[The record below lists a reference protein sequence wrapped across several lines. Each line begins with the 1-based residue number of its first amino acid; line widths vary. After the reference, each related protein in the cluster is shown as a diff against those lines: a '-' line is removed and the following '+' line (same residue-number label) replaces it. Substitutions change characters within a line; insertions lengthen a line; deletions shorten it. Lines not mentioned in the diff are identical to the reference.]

1 MYSIKKQGY
10 SGKVG
15 HTGTLDKFATG
26 LLVVVTGWCT
36 RLVPWLNDLDKRY
49 IAEVRFGEE
58 TETLDP
64 EGEIIA
70 TAAVPAR
77 SVVERV
83 VSSFLGPIE
92 QVPPVYSAVHTS
104 GERAY
109 KLARSGKDVDLPAR
123 RVTIH
128 ELKVVSF
135 APPAMEMS
143 IHCSKGT
150 YVRSLARDIGI
161 ASGSRAYLTALRRTD
176 VGPFQ
181 VSEAHVPETIS
192 LAGDII
198 SPVDALKLIGSMSI
212 ASAPDG
218 VVSSLRNGQAVT
230 PADLDKPPDC
240 DGEIV
245 VTDRKGAM
253 VAIVEKL
260 GNSCRYKLVVP
271 WEME

>member
-1 MYSIKKQGY
+1 M
-10 SGKVG
+10 
-15 HTGTLDKFATG
+15 
-26 LLVVVTGWCT
+26 
-36 RLVPWLNDLDKRY
+36 PWLNDLDKRY

-77 SVVERV
+77 SVVEKAV
-83 VSSFLGPIE
+83 AGFLGPIE
-92 QVPPVYSAVHTS
+92 QVPPAYSAVHTS

-123 RVTIH
+123 TVTIH

-135 APPAMEMS
+135 VPPAMEMS
-143 IHCSKGT
+143 VHCSKGT

-161 ASGSRAYLTALRRTD
+161 ASGSRAYLTALRRTH
-176 VGPFQ
+176 VGPFP
-181 VSEAHVPETIS
+181 VSEAHLPETIS

-198 SPVDALKLIGSMSI
+198 NPADALKLIGSMSI
-212 ASAPDG
+212 TAAPDG
-218 VVSSLRNGQAVT
+218 VVSSLRNGQGVA
-230 PADLDKPPDC
+230 PADLDNAPDY

-245 VTDRKGAM
+245 VTDREGAM
-253 VAIVEKL
+253 VAIVEKR
-260 GNSCRYKLVVP
+260 GNSCMYKLVVP
-271 WEME
+271 REME